1 MKRFIFLFLY
11 NLFLPVFLILSLPG
25 YLIKMKKRGGWGTGL
40 LERFGIYRR
49 PKEQEPQGGLYVH
62 AVSVGEVMI
71 ALKFIREWSKTH
83 SEPVVLSTSTATGHE
98 IARKAALPGVR
109 PLYSP
114 LDVPGLSGRCL
125 SRFKPKAV
133 VLIEAELWPNFAEV
147 CHRRRIPM
155 LMLNARLSYRS
166 EGRYRKVRGI
176 TSLLFSRLTALAA
189 QNENDRERFAGIG
202 VNPDIIR
209 VTGSIK
215 FDVLG
220 DAPTQENAEFREILD
235 YWREGKPVVLAA
247 STHAGEEALIA
258 TAIHEAGAFPLIV
271 PRHAERR
278 EAVRD
283 DLRKAGFVPAFRT
296 AKYEEGMNLEEKGI
310 STFRA
315 NIQKNLNR
323 APVCYVV
330 DTTGELRDW
339 TALADVAVIGKSFLA
354 RGGQNP
360 VEAIAAR
367 VPVVTGPDMS
377 NFADLVELLK
387 QAGGILC
394 CPAEELAAT
403 LRHLLADKEAVAK
416 QTQAALDTLTH
427 HSGATARSVE
437 LVGGFFR

>member
-1 MKRFIFLFLY
+1 MKRLIFLLLY
-11 NLFLPVFLILSLPG
+11 NCLLPIFLILSLPG

-40 LERFGIYRR
+40 LERFGIYRC
-49 PKEQEPQGGLYVH
+49 PASEEPQGGLYVH
-62 AVSVGEVMI
+62 AVSVGETMI
-71 ALKFIREWSKTH
+71 ALKLIREWSKTH
-83 SEPVVLSTSTATGHE
+83 SEPVVLATSTATGHE
-98 IARKAALPGVR
+98 IARKAALPNVR

-125 SRFKPKAV
+125 SRFRPKAV

-176 TSLLFSRLTALAA
+176 TTLLFSRLTALAA
-189 QNENDRERFAGIG
+189 QNENDRGRFAGIG

-220 DAPTQENAEFREILD
+220 DAPTQQNETFRALADTLRGEDKI
-235 YWREGKPVVLAA
+235 VLAA

-258 TAIHEAGAFPLIV
+258 KAIREAGACPIIV

-278 EAVRD
+278 EDVCRD
-283 DLRKAGFVPAFRT
+283 LAAAGFTPLLRT
-296 AKYEEGMNLEEKGI
+296 AGTLPTPLPKH
-310 STFRA
+310 A
-315 NIQKNLNR
+315 
-323 APVCYVV
+323 CYVV

-339 TALADVAVIGKSFLA
+339 TALADVVVIGKSFLA

-360 VEAIAAR
+360 VEAIACR
-367 VPVVTGPDMS
+367 IPVVTGPDMS

-387 QAGGILC
+387 QAGGIAC
-394 CPAEELAAT
+394 CPAEELSAT
-403 LRHLLADKEAVAK
+403 LRRLLTDNDAVAK
-416 QTQAALDTLTH
+416 QTQAALETLTH
-427 HSGATARSVE
+427 HSGATARSVA
-437 LVGGFFR
+437 LVEPYFNGKAA

>member
-1 MKRFIFLFLY
+1 MKRFIFLLIYYLCFP
-11 NLFLPVFLILSLPG
+11 FFLILSLPG

-49 PKEQEPQGGLYVH
+49 PKAEEPQGGLYIH
-62 AVSVGEVMI
+62 AVSVGETMI

-83 SEPVVLSTSTATGHE
+83 TEPVVLATSTATGHE
-98 IARKAALPGVR
+98 IIRKAALPNVR

-114 LDVPGLSGRCL
+114 LDIPGLPGRCL
-125 SRFKPKAV
+125 SRFMPKAV

-147 CHRRRIPM
+147 CHRRSIPL

-176 TSLLFSRLTALAA
+176 TSLLFSRLNVLGA
-189 QNENDRERFAGIG
+189 QNENDKGRFAGIG

-220 DAPTQENAEFREILD
+220 DAPAAENAAFRAIADTLRGE
-235 YWREGKPVVLAA
+235 RKVVLAA

-258 TAIHEAGAFPLIV
+258 RAIREVGACPLIV

-278 EAVRD
+278 EDVCRD
-283 DLRKAGFVPAFRT
+283 LAAAGFTPLLRT
-296 AKYEEGMNLEEKGI
+296 AGELP
-310 STFRA
+310 STLPDNA
-315 NIQKNLNR
+315 
-323 APVCYVV
+323 CYVV

-339 TALADVAVIGKSFLA
+339 TALADVVVIGKSFLA

-360 VEAIAAR
+360 AEAIACGI
-367 VPVVTGPDMS
+367 PVVTGPDMS

-387 QAGGILC
+387 QAGGISC

-403 LRHLLADKEAVAK
+403 LRHLLTDANAAAK
-416 QTQAALDTLTH
+416 QTQAAFETLSC
-427 HSGATARSVE
+427 HSGATARSAE
-437 LVGGFFR
+437 LVGEFFR